1 MDRVLDPDL
10 HTAINERQGT
20 VVLAHKELFPQ
31 NRNVLVTKFETRD
44 ELMNRSW
51 IVVCFHSSARRL
63 QDYDTNLVNEYQEI
77 RSMDSLQFLGKL
89 IATNL
94 LLANIESNA
103 NCSSF
108 VQMKMITQSIWL
120 SLNFDRRGGIISEFD
135 EKPPVIERAISVA
148 CFPHEAFGKTAFD
161 ELDRIV

>member
-1 MDRVLDPDL
+1 MDRMCQACSTQFNGRAVGNLLPLLKVDMDRVLDPDL
-10 HTAINERQGT
+10 HTLINERQGT

-31 NRNVLVTKFETRD
+31 NRNVLVMKFETRD
-44 ELMNRSW
+44 ELIESVLDSCMFPFFSM
-51 IVVCFHSSARRL
+51 
-63 QDYDTNLVNEYQEI
+63 VNEYQEL

-108 VQMKMITQSIWL
+108 VQTKMITQ
-120 SLNFDRRGGIISEFD
+120 
-135 EKPPVIERAISVA
+135 
-148 CFPHEAFGKTAFD
+148 
-161 ELDRIV
+161 